1 MDDSL
6 AKDQL
11 NLWSKLNRLYGE
23 GGQSPA
29 KEGTADRGGEGDSG
43 PDKPAT
49 SGPELVKDP
58 PVEETEQALNAI
70 CEDCDKDCK
79 QNSET
84 FLLSRCPKSP
94 VAAGSRAI
102 SQQRGLRSSMGFE
115 KINDTCK
122 LCRKSC
128 KQHTKKL
135 NLMLCLGFEPIESE

>member
-6 AKDQL
+6 AKNQL

-29 KEGTADRGGEGDSG
+29 QEETLDGGRSGGPGTENPIAG
-43 PDKPAT
+43 A
-49 SGPELVKDP
+49 PELVKDP
-58 PVEETEQALNAI
+58 PAEETEQSVNVL

-79 QNSET
+79 RNPET
-84 FLLSRCPKSP
+84 FLLSRCPKST
-94 VAAGSRAI
+94 VGAGCRVI

-115 KINDTCK
+115 KANDTCK

-135 NLMLCLGFEPIESE
+135 NLMLCLGFEPLESE

>member
-11 NLWSKLNRLYGE
+11 DLWSKLNRLYGE
-23 GGQSPA
+23 GEQSPA
-29 KEGTADRGGEGDSG
+29 QEDALDGGRGGDAGAENPIAGL
-43 PDKPAT
+43 
-49 SGPELVKDP
+49 PELVKDP
-58 PVEETEQALNAI
+58 PAEETEQTVNVI

-84 FLLSRCPKSP
+84 FLLSRCPKSN
-94 VAAGSRAI
+94 AGAGYRVI
-102 SQQRGLRSSMGFE
+102 SPQRDLRSSMGFE
-115 KINDTCK
+115 KANDTCK

-135 NLMLCLGFEPIESE
+135 NLMLCLGFEPLESE